1 MGRNL
6 SRRSLALTMIGLFFL
21 LQGLSVLT
29 EAPTPR
35 DLAILH
41 TAIPL
46 EVRAMLW
53 TGTGLVT
60 IIWAWSRHYQWVA
73 AVSAVIMPLERV
85 ISYLWSTLQWA
96 IPGPPAGS
104 GWSIVDAG
112 RWAAIVALVIV
123 ISGWIEWDRA
133 GKDRDDI

>member
-1 MGRNL
+1 MVGV
-6 SRRSLALTMIGLFFL
+6 FFL

-29 EAPTPR
+29 EPPIASE
-35 DLAILH
+35 LAILH
-41 TAIPL
+41 AAIPL

-53 TGTGLVT
+53 AGSGIVT
-60 IIWAWSRHYQWVA
+60 ILWAWSRHWQWVA
-73 AVSAVIMPLERV
+73 VVAAVIMPIERV

-112 RWAAIVALVIV
+112 RWAAMVGLIVVIG
-123 ISGWIEWDRA
+123 GWIEWDRA
-133 GKDRDDI
+133 GSENHDS